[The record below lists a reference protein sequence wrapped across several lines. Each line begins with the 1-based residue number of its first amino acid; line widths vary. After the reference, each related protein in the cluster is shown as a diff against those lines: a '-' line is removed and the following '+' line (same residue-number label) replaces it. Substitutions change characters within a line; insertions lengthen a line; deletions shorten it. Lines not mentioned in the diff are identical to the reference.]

1 MREMM
6 QDTVQ
11 ASSRKQK
18 RTRFE
23 RDPTRGAQCALTR
36 RIPAPATAGL
46 ETAAPAPAPAVL
58 RRFEYERPPPPLART
73 GTPRAVF
80 GSPVGDRAA
89 RVELARPEAPSP
101 VRLGTLVSAAVPTSS
116 SSSSSPPGVEV
127 KVCSTGPTFRTDWR
141 SETETKLPGSAFEAG
156 DDADVKGG
164 AGKPRGHCVLVPMIV
179 RRHPSYAPESSSS
192 SSSSAACW

>member
-1 MREMM
+1 M

-23 RDPTRGAQCALTR
+23 RGPTRGAQCALTS

-46 ETAAPAPAPAVL
+46 ETAAPAPTPAPAVL
-58 RRFEYERPPPPLART
+58 RRFEYERPPPPLARI
-73 GTPRAVF
+73 GTPRAIL
-80 GSPVGDRAA
+80 GPPVGDRAA

-101 VRLGTLVSAAVPTSS
+101 ARLGALVSAAVPTSS
-116 SSSSSPPGVEV
+116 SSSSSPPGVDV
-127 KVCSTGPTFRTDWR
+127 KVCSTGPTFRTVWR

-156 DDADVKGG
+156 EDNDARGG

-179 RRHPSYAPESSSS
+179 RRRPSYAPESSSS
-192 SSSSAACW
+192 SSSSSAACW